1 MPIYVD
7 AVRMRLALL
16 IAPSDP
22 RAGDAAS
29 RRESLAWLRGQFARA
44 KFDVAIVGAA
54 QSPEEAMA
62 KAASSIRAGDTV
74 TVHVS
79 GRLVGREGLAFGGG
93 RSASL
98 SRLREALAARQPAEL
113 SFVADVTYEDDPS
126 APATAEERLAWA
138 VGALGAESHGHA
150 VLAAVRRDAGPAAAG
165 RMAFTR
171 VAMSALPSTDRNAAP
186 QSVESLLAAM
196 YAAAMGLPEGRTAA
210 DHVLLRRG
218 ASTSGLAPMVAEFA
232 VVSVPLAAG
241 SPARGAAP
249 DAVEG
254 SLSAAAQLAV
264 EPLPSSPL
272 LAATLDDI
280 EAAASRTPMH
290 APLYAS
296 AYEIHLRDGN
306 TDLAV
311 LAAMA
316 LEQLEA
322 AAVEQRAL
330 VGRFRSVGPVRARA
344 PLDAE
349 GWALLQAP
357 GFDDVISALFAA
369 VEGAAIAVALEDGRD
384 EREHPETAREH
395 RLSETS
401 TASVVRTFQWASR
414 FLGVRCPDLYAVDD
428 PPGILSIR
436 ASEPSTVLGG
446 AVLSGRS
453 AKDLAFLAARH
464 LTFYRPEHHVL
475 LYYPTR
481 EALTALLFA
490 GRAARSARR
499 RVHLRSRRSSC
510 ASRSPLAP
518 GRRQRSC
525 GARTCG
531 PGSRRP
537 RRSGEDWRLG
547 AQRGIDGSEGGVA
560 SLRRSGDR
568 RDPFANRVAPR
579 RRLVARSE
587 ARGPRCL
594 LCVAGARGVASPF
607 RRAHPGERHAATP
620 VRCRANPRRFV
631 NRGTSVSHCPPRR
644 PVDRLHR
651 EA

>member
-1 MPIYVD
+1 
-7 AVRMRLALL
+7 MRLALL

-490 GRAARSARR
+490 AVQLGLPEGASTSVPAEVRALRGRLSPRVDDSARAALVRAVRVLDARGGQARIGAWVRSVELTAARAGLLLCGDLATAAILSRTESRPVADLSLDQR
-499 RVHLRSRRSSC
+499 RGDLVAFC
-510 ASRSPLAP
+510 ASRA
-518 GRRQRSC
+518 
-525 GARTCG
+525 
-531 PGSRRP
+531 
-537 RRSGEDWRLG
+537 
-547 AQRGIDGSEGGVA
+547 
-560 SLRRSGDR
+560 
-568 RDPFANRVAPR
+568 
-579 RRLVARSE
+579 
-587 ARGPRCL
+587 
-594 LCVAGARGVASPF
+594 
-607 RRAHPGERHAATP
+607 HAAL
-620 VRCRANPRRFV
+620 RARFV
-631 NRGTSVSHCPPRR
+631 VPTPESGMPP
-644 PVDRLHR
+644 PLSGVEQTL
-651 EA
+651 AAS

>member
-1 MPIYVD
+1 
-7 AVRMRLALL
+7 MRLALL

-29 RRESLAWLRGQFARA
+29 RRESLGWLRGQFARA

-54 QSPEEAMA
+54 QSPEEAVA
-62 KAASSIRAGDTV
+62 KAAGSIRAGDTV
-74 TVHVS
+74 IVHLS
-79 GRLVGREGLAFGGG
+79 GRLIGREELAFGGG

-98 SRLREALAARQPAEL
+98 SRLREALAARHPAEL
-113 SFVADVTYEDDPS
+113 SLLADFTYEDDPS

-138 VGALGAESHGHA
+138 VGALGAASHGHA
-150 VLAAVRRDAGPAAAG
+150 VLAAVRRVDAATVAAG

-171 VAMSALPSTDRNAAP
+171 VAMSALPPTDRNAPP

-196 YAAAMGLPEGRTAA
+196 HATAMGLPEGRTAA
-210 DHVLLRRG
+210 DHVVLRPG
-218 ASTSGLAPMVAEFA
+218 ASANDLAPRVAEFA
-232 VVSVPLAAG
+232 VVSVPLAVG
-241 SPARGAAP
+241 SPPRGDAP
-249 DAVEG
+249 GAVEG
-254 SLSAAAQLAV
+254 LLSAAAQLAV
-264 EPLPSSPL
+264 EPLPSSPP

-330 VGRFRSVGPVRARA
+330 VGRFRSVAPVRARA

-349 GWALLQAP
+349 AWALLQAP

-369 VEGAAIAVALEDGRD
+369 VEGAAIAVALEDGD
-384 EREHPETAREH
+384 ERKHPETDREH

-401 TASVVRTFQWASR
+401 TASVVRTFQWAAR
-414 FLGVRCPDLYAVDD
+414 FLGVPCPHLYAVDD

-436 ASEPSTVLGG
+436 APEPSTVLGG

-490 GRAARSARR
+490 AVQLGLPDSASTSVPAEVRA
-499 RVHLRSRRSSC
+499 LRSRLSPRVDDNARAALMRAVRVLDARGGQARIGAWVRSVELTAARAGLLLCGDLGTAAILSRTESRPVADLSLDQRRGDLVAFC
-510 ASRSPLAP
+510 ASRA
-518 GRRQRSC
+518 
-525 GARTCG
+525 
-531 PGSRRP
+531 
-537 RRSGEDWRLG
+537 
-547 AQRGIDGSEGGVA
+547 
-560 SLRRSGDR
+560 
-568 RDPFANRVAPR
+568 
-579 RRLVARSE
+579 
-587 ARGPRCL
+587 
-594 LCVAGARGVASPF
+594 
-607 RRAHPGERHAATP
+607 HAAL
-620 VRCRANPRRFV
+620 RARFV
-631 NRGTSVSHCPPRR
+631 VPTPESGMPPPLSGVERT
-644 PVDRLHR
+644 V
-651 EA
+651 AAS